1 MDHLYLLSQLIH
13 LRISKVVI
21 ELMQFVIA
29 KVMIVH
35 NILLKNLQMDMV
47 VQLLMLSENNASLK
61 FQHHKVELYVIIN
74 GAIKSKLNLIVW
86 LIRIFCQTQS
96 DAMSKTLKYVGK
108 SQSILRQTNYAKS
121 NINLIIIQSSSSP
134 AWMFM

>member
-74 GAIKSKLNLIVW
+74 GAIKSKLNLIV
-86 LIRIFCQTQS
+86 
-96 DAMSKTLKYVGK
+96 
-108 SQSILRQTNYAKS
+108 
-121 NINLIIIQSSSSP
+121 
-134 AWMFM
+134 